1 MKQKHYFRLFSLTL
15 SILLTLSSCTS
26 PSVKET
32 ESETKRET
40 ETVTAEVQTPTK
52 ENESTNPDV
61 TEESGE
67 SESQTKQEEIPD
79 VFVESGQRYPIE
91 LNTNY
96 HVPLGN
102 GNVVINAAMYYTQLG
117 TEEYRICQ
125 DDALFSEWRQ
135 DCFFLEE
142 VFGPENGWFL
152 WSWGGK
158 PYDRFTTLSV
168 NYIKEPDSYGP
179 GFWRPY
185 WDLMLEGFGFLNLVV
200 DYERVAAGGPVFEV
214 NGDLY
219 DLYIHNHGGVWK
231 LSLPN
236 PVQLYEQAG
245 DLNYLVGREAAK
257 DITAEIVSA
266 ELPIPVD
273 RRTGIDEFGLYHSPQ
288 DEAPFVS
295 YPVHSVYEEDQLYF
309 KTLYCFVENEGRWNN
324 DGDWIHV
331 TMEDGTEGW
340 AKGWQLCGTTGE
352 PPRDGEPAENET
364 PSESQ
369 TDENQDEESNR
380 GVLDEISERV
390 LKRFQNQLLEYYYS
404 DIHLMKAGIPIDVA
418 PGSKLYYKILNSS
431 NYYQSS
437 KADSEGEEN
446 GRAYK
451 VICSDQKNFERCFV
465 ETYEYFPAR
474 DEISWLDRNPPFD
487 KEIASGS
494 FILPEDYTIPDEEE
508 YKSVVEQFHVFWDK
522 WLSEDAETDL
532 VSPLKNAYLMP
543 FTVEE
548 DGSADLCIFLEEAN
562 GTWLM
567 VRPGATRY
575 GYYLSDSSEKREM
588 NWNQSE
594 SFRYITD
601 FNSMLSA
608 EAQEFYE
615 KNQRKSPNNSAFAIY
630 RAYEPSGSDYAVYSY
645 EYFSHLHTNLVDHE
659 GNPVVGY
666 FSAPKKGIFLSQ
678 VPNLALEHLYNNP
691 NPSVHEET
699 PVPTLTPTVTPGFE
713 GTPGLSG
720 GGSLISRGRYIMLDG
735 SLMWVSEKMDS
746 KEDYSDY
753 VLGTAEYIGDKDN
766 IPEEDG
772 KTNYR
777 AYAGAQY
784 AFKDGNWYLYTD
796 GSWCRLAAQT

>member
-1 MKQKHYFRLFSLTL
+1 MNHKKHFRLFSLTL
-15 SILLTLSSCTS
+15 SILLTLSACTS

-52 ENESTNPDV
+52 ENESTNPGV
-61 TEESGE
+61 SEESGE

-102 GNVVINAAMYYTQLG
+102 GSVVINAEMYYTQLG
-117 TEEYRICQ
+117 TEEYRIYQ
-125 DDALFSEWRQ
+125 DDMYFDEWFDDR
-135 DCFFLEE
+135 FFLEE

-158 PYDRFTTLSV
+158 PYDRFTPLSV
-168 NYIKEPDSYGP
+168 NYIKEPDSNGP

-185 WDLMLEGFGFLNLVV
+185 WDLMLEGVGFLNLVV

-273 RRTGIDEFGLYHSPQ
+273 RRTGIDEFELYHSPQ

-295 YPVHSVYEEDQLYF
+295 YPVHSVYEEDKLYF

-369 TDENQDEESNR
+369 MGETQDEVSNR

-404 DIHLMKAGIPIDVA
+404 DIHLMKSKKNIDVG
-418 PGSKLYYKILNSS
+418 PGSKLYYKILNSRPIFH
-431 NYYQSS
+431 NNE
-437 KADSEGEEN
+437 KEKN

-451 VICSDQKNFERCFV
+451 VICSDREDFEYYIA
-465 ETYEYFPAR
+465 ETYGYNPTR
-474 DEISWLDRNPPFD
+474 DQITWLDGEPVFD
-487 KEIASGS
+487 REIASGS
-494 FILPEDYTIPDEEE
+494 FILSEQFTIPNEEE
-508 YKSVVEQFHVFWDK
+508 YQSVMEEFYDFWDI
-522 WLSEDAETDL
+522 WLSENAEKDL

-543 FTVEE
+543 FSVEE
-548 DGSADLCIFLEEAN
+548 DGSADLCVYLEESN
-562 GTWLM
+562 GIWLM
-567 VRPGATRY
+567 VRPGISRFKI
-575 GYYLSDSSEKREM
+575 YYNQSPVKRRVY
-588 NWNQSE
+588 WNQSE
-594 SFRYITD
+594 RYLIGNVNKGT
-601 FNSMLSA
+601 A
-608 EAQEFYE
+608 EALEFYRYYKE
-615 KNQRKSPNNSAFAIY
+615 KEGAV
-630 RAYEPSGSDYAVYSY
+630 ESGFIMSRGYVPDDSDYKVYSL
-645 EYFSHLHTNLVDHE
+645 EVFNHLNIGLFDSEENPLRGGFSVPETGE
-659 GNPVVGY
+659 
-666 FSAPKKGIFLSQ
+666 FLAR
-678 VPNLALEHLYNNP
+678 VPDLALEHLYSNP
-691 NPSVHEET
+691 DVGET
-699 PVPTLTPTVTPGFE
+699 ELIPIPTLTPEESETL
-713 GTPGLSG
+713 GLMGMS
-720 GGSLISRGRYIMLDG
+720 SLPPQHYIILDG
-735 SLMWVSEKMDS
+735 SRMVVVEKMKP
-746 KEDYSDY
+746 KEDFSDY
-753 VLGTAEYIGDKDN
+753 VIGTVEYIGDEN
-766 IPEEDG
+766 GSPEEDG
-772 KTNYR
+772 QTNYR
-777 AYAGAQY
+777 VYGGAEY
-784 AFKDGNWYLYTD
+784 AFKDGNWYIYTNFT
-796 GSWCRLAAQT
+796 WCRLASQP